1 MNTTTINTILESM
14 SEVSR
19 SKKAV
24 GYPAIK
30 WSWNLD
36 VDQFAFLDA
45 GLSALMQEQK
55 IQTSSDLLALFSDN
69 ERRKLVKGFQHAA
82 ECETVQSVFCTLST
96 PISNTLI
103 FSEWVIEKESESA
116 LCGTVLPIIVA
127 PSFGGMPEL
136 FAELFDNQHHGVV
149 ITDQNTNILACNPY
163 FSEKSGYSIKELIG
177 KKTNIFNA
185 GKHSGNFFEDIWQQV
200 RRNGFWTGTILS
212 KRRNGAVEPQELTL
226 QKIELS
232 DKNVYYVGYTVD
244 LSNHLYRVADTEY
257 GGIEL
262 LTQLPN
268 ETEFSTK
275 LMSLV
280 AAKKAT
286 HNIMVM
292 TFLPNLSAQSAIEH
306 RVSISNAIAK
316 MDSRFLCGYLKE
328 NLFVAALQCPK
339 GEQNIKSI
347 HAEIRLFFQS
357 IKPHLGE
364 ALYPAL
370 VKGKVG
376 VSVLGFDTC
385 NPKSLVTHA
394 TQAMLEQHSSK
405 GYNISFFDTSIHK
418 EAKRRKKLE
427 DALMVAIKNEE
438 IDVHFQPI
446 VATSNWRVVK
456 FEALC
461 RFNENEI
468 DGEYYS
474 PQELIGLAE
483 ELNLIT
489 NIDRCVGRQSL
500 QKLKTIRKHYGSDI
514 GITINRSLN
523 TKMSAQQVLNN
534 AMTMIQE
541 SGIEPENVTI
551 ELTESA
557 YFASEGDQIEALKAL
572 RDIGVK
578 VAIDDFGTGYS
589 SFSYLSNGHFDFM
602 KIDREFVMDIE
613 VGTQNY
619 FIVKTLINLSHTLG
633 VKVIAEG
640 AETLQEVKV
649 LTSLGV
655 DFIQGYYFSKPV
667 PIEEIEHARHY
678 TKKMKVLEPLRVPE
692 QGAGILSLCDFTTP
706 MLEPSAPLAEVHKIF
721 SNAKFDALVVVDH
734 DRCVGLVDREVY
746 NLHLSPTLG
755 TKIETQKDSVILKRK
770 INQVMKTTFTTLS
783 SKTTI
788 NDVARLL
795 EQRTPLPWVIA
806 DADGKCLG
814 VVSYQRIIEFFIR

>member
-14 SEVSR
+14 SVAS
-19 SKKAV
+19 SNKDKV
-24 GYPAIK
+24 GYPAIE

-36 VDQFAFLDA
+36 IDQFDFRDA
-45 GLSALMQEQK
+45 DLSALMQEQK
-55 IQTSSDLLALFSDN
+55 IQTSSDLLALFSDK
-69 ERRKLVKGFQHAA
+69 ERSKLVRAFQHAA
-82 ECETVQSVFCTLST
+82 ECATVQSIFCTLST
-96 PISNTLI
+96 PLSHTLI
-103 FSEWVIEKESESA
+103 FSQWVIEKKSEST
-116 LCGTVLPIIVA
+116 LGGTVQPIIVV
-127 PSFGGMPEL
+127 PSLGRMADIFVEV
-136 FAELFDNQHHGVV
+136 FDNQHHGIV
-149 ITDQNTNILACNPY
+149 ITDAETHILACNPH
-163 FSEKSGYSIKELIG
+163 FAEKSGYSAKELLG
-177 KKTNIFNA
+177 KKTNTFNA
-185 GKHSGNFFEDIWQQV
+185 GKHSRSFFEDIWQQV
-200 RRNGFWTGTILS
+200 HRKGFWTGTVLS
-212 KRRNGAVEPQELTL
+212 KRKNGIIEPQELTL

-232 DKNVYYVGYTVD
+232 SNKVYYVGYTVD
-244 LSNHLYRVADTEY
+244 LSNHLYRIADTEH

-275 LMSLV
+275 LLSL
-280 AAKKAT
+280 AEAKKASN
-286 HNIMVM
+286 NIIVM
-292 TFLPNLSAQSAIEH
+292 TFLPNLDAKSAIEH
-306 RVSISNAIAK
+306 RVDISNAIAK
-316 MDSRFLCGYLKE
+316 MDNRFLCGYLKE
-328 NLFVAALQCPK
+328 NLFVAALKSPK
-339 GEQNIKSI
+339 SDQNIKGI
-347 HAEIRLFFQS
+347 HAEIRQFFHA
-357 IKPHLGE
+357 IKRHVGD
-364 ALYPAL
+364 ALYPL
-370 VKGKVG
+370 IIKGKVG
-376 VSVLGFDTC
+376 VSVLGFDTS
-385 NPKSLVTHA
+385 NPKSLIAHA

-427 DALMVAIKNEE
+427 DALIAAIRKEE

-446 VATSNWRVVK
+446 VSTSTWRVVK

-461 RFNENEI
+461 RFNKMG
-468 DGEYYS
+468 GESYS
-474 PQELIGLAE
+474 PQELINLAE
-483 ELNLIT
+483 ELNLIN
-489 NIDRCVGRQSL
+489 NIDRCVGRKSL
-500 QKLKTIRKHYGSDI
+500 EMLQTIRKHYGSDI

-523 TKMSAQQVLNN
+523 TKLSAKQVLNN

-572 RDIGVK
+572 REIGVK

-589 SFSYLSNGHFDFM
+589 SFSYLSHGHFDFM

-640 AETLQEVKV
+640 AETIQEVKV

-667 PIEEIEHARHY
+667 PIDQIEQARHY
-678 TKKMKVLEPLRVPE
+678 TKHMKQLEPLRVPE
-692 QGAGILSLCDFTTP
+692 QGAGILSLCDFSTP
-706 MLEPSAPLAEVHKIF
+706 MLEPSAPLADVHRIF
-721 SNAKFDALVVVDH
+721 SNARFDALMVVDQ

-783 SKTTI
+783 EKTTI

-795 EQRTPLPWVIA
+795 ERKTPLPWVIA
-806 DADGKCLG
+806 DQTGKSVG
-814 VVSYQRIIEFFIR
+814 IVSSQRILDFFIR